1 MAVCDETGQLRD
13 RSVAVADA
21 VPSAI
26 EEREYCAGEL
36 HIALKRELGCLFAH
50 RHNQLILDLLPR

>member
-1 MAVCDETGQLRD
+1 MKLGELRD
-13 RSVAVADA
+13 YSVDVADG

-36 HIALKRELGCLFAH
+36 RIAVKREL
-50 RHNQLILDLLPR
+50 